1 MIKKLNFR
9 SLSVKNT
16 VLNYKKGVD
25 NMTFKELRALSG
37 MSQRKFAT
45 YFGIPRRTVEDWERE
60 LGHCATYLLDL
71 MKYKLENE
79 GIIPREETE
88 Q

>member
-60 LGHCATYLLDL
+60 IGHCATYLLDL